1 MKNSFHVVS
10 LLALLLASAV
20 STAWAA
26 QQTLTADGNGG
37 YYINMPKT
45 GVDTLVVPDGV
56 TSFKVYD
63 NGGKNGDFSSSCDG
77 YLVMRAPDGYF
88 LRVAGELYGKNA
100 SSRYSV
106 GALRIWGSV
115 PVDENGNLYA
125 NENESIYWNVGNA
138 TVPKRLSTGQE
149 MLLRF
154 WHYNTNWSASKGM
167 ELTVTVVDPNSP
179 WEVSIKD
186 VSGGEVLSNKSEANA
201 GEVVTLT
208 AIVADGYYLESI
220 KVVDER
226 RQDVEVTGG
235 TWLAGS
241 EATFTMPNADVEV
254 EAEYGYADYGP
265 TVEISRESA
274 VELNV
279 PSGISVLNAD
289 GYVGMDENEGP
300 SAPLVLTVCENCA
313 VKINPSYLEDE
324 SQYVVFN
331 GNVSD
336 YANAGETDFNGVS
349 TGRTVTIFF
358 FGIAERWPSSLPIQ
372 ILDMNKKHP
381 IIPQSASSGMGDVEV
396 ANFGSEGAPVGS
408 RVKLVAL
415 PDEGYKFSG
424 VRARYV
430 DDYNWIDLDVEVV
443 EDSVWFTMPYAEV
456 RIVPDFAPVDNPY
469 FLVPL
474 KGVSRK
480 TLSEETSEISVCDD
494 GGCEYYYDR
503 DDNGNGILV
512 LTAPEGYILY
522 AYGNVNTASQDYLEI
537 FDGAD
542 TNANRLFNK
551 SGDDELYRIN
561 SSSQSLTFRF
571 NSTGWG
577 EGFNIK
583 VGLINPNAEYA
594 IDIYSYNGTAS
605 SNVQKAKAGDT
616 ITVTGVPNE
625 GYVFYGIDVYD
636 ENENFL
642 FYVEDG
648 VWYNGVAKF
657 VMPSSDVF
665 IDVDF
670 ENMWNIPLEIKIP
683 KSDTLRVS
691 VPEGIM
697 VFNVVDDGGSSGNY
711 SDDANGVLVLTA
723 PEGYSPAIGVN
734 VDFNDEND
742 SLYIYDGAGVNGT
755 VLAKLAGPGYFLDE
769 KLIYSTGRSITYR
782 FKSDGEGN
790 ASGIGTFV
798 VFMKK
803 SGFGAVAAYEMNG
816 STVARVD
823 GDYTGN
829 EVVSIPEPIG
839 VDGIEYAR
847 EFTPGVPS
855 TITLPF
861 TLPEGTEINADFY
874 QLTAV
879 VQNGR
884 KWKATMTY
892 IGEGELPKA
901 NTPYAIIPEDDHL
914 AFTWDR
920 PNTATLHTN
929 DIDTVK
935 VSDGDWLFVGTYSY
949 KTWAA
954 GDDELG
960 LAYAF
965 AIDTVNGTPRSK
977 FGKIGA
983 GASANPLRSYL
994 RKKDASVQLVAPENR
1009 PATANAYYSVSFVP
1023 EEIIDVEF
1031 VKASIDG
1038 SDEGTTVAEGRW
1050 NTRTGEFKMLR
1061 TYDIK
1066 GRKLNGTPKAR
1077 GAYYGKKVLKK

>member
-1 MKNSFHVVS
+1 MKKSFHMIS
-10 LLALLLASAV
+10 LLALLLTFAV

-26 QQTLTADGNGG
+26 QRTLTADGNAG

-45 GVDTLVVPDGV
+45 GVDTLVIPDGV
-56 TSFKVYD
+56 TTFKVYD
-63 NGGKNGDFSSSCDG
+63 DGGKNGNFSYYCDG
-77 YLVMRAPDGYF
+77 YLVIRGPEEYF
-88 LRVAGELYGKNA
+88 LRVTGNVSGKN
-100 SSRYSV
+100 RNGYSV
-106 GALRIWGSV
+106 GALRVWGHV
-115 PVDENGNLYA
+115 PVNQNGAISFDEYGSMGLFLGN
-125 NENESIYWNVGNA
+125 VV
-138 TVPKRLSTGQE
+138 VPKRLSSGQE
-149 MLLRF
+149 MMLRF
-154 WHYNTNWSASKGM
+154 WHYSDRETSGGLN
-167 ELTVTVVDPNSP
+167 VTVSVVNPNSK
-179 WEVSIKD
+179 WEISID
-186 VSGGEVLSNKSEANA
+186 NSCDGGEVISDKSEANT
-201 GEVVTLT
+201 GEVVSLT
-208 AIVADGYYLESI
+208 AIAADGYYLDHIEA
-220 KVVDER
+220 VDER
-226 RQDVEVTGG
+226 NQEVEITGG

-241 EATFTMPNADVEV
+241 DATFTMPSAGVEV
-254 EAEYGYADYGP
+254 TAVYASTSQWP
-265 TVEISRESA
+265 VVSVQENAA
-274 VELNV
+274 VDLNI
-279 PSGISVLNAD
+279 PSGISGLNV
-289 GYVGMDENEGP
+289 VGFDSGEEKT
-300 SAPLVLTVCENCA
+300 SAPFVLTVCEGCL
-313 VKINPSYLEDE
+313 VKISSSDLTGAQFVAY
-324 SQYVVFN
+324 N
-331 GNVSD
+331 GTVSD
-336 YANAGETDFNGVS
+336 LSNAGEPNFDGIS
-349 TGRTVTIFF
+349 TGRTVTLFF
-358 FGIAERWPSSLPIQ
+358 TNIPGRWPEPLPVE

-396 ANFGSEGAPVGS
+396 ANFGSEGAPIGS

-430 DDYNWIDLDVEVV
+430 DDYNWTDLDVEVV

-456 RIVPDFAPVDNPY
+456 RIIPDFAPVDNPY

-542 TNANRLFNK
+542 TNANLLFK
-551 SGDDELYRIN
+551 ESGNDELYRIN
-561 SSSQSLTFRF
+561 SSTQSLTFRF

-583 VGLINPNAEYA
+583 VGLINMNAEYE
-594 IDIYSYNGTAS
+594 IEIYSYNGTAS
-605 SNVQKAKAGDT
+605 SNVQKAKFGDT
-616 ITVTGVPNE
+616 ITVTGVPDE
-625 GYVFYGIDVYD
+625 GCVFYGIGVYD

-665 IDVDF
+665 IEVDF
-670 ENMWNIPLEIKIP
+670 EDMRNIPLEIKIP

-697 VFNVVDDGGSSGNY
+697 AFNVVDDGGSSGNY

-723 PEGYSPAIGVN
+723 PEGYSLAIGVN
-734 VDFNDEND
+734 VNLNDEND

-755 VLAKLAGPGYFLDE
+755 VLAKLAGPGYFFDE
-769 KLIYSTGRSITYR
+769 ELIYSTGRSITYR

-790 ASGIGTFV
+790 ASGIGTLV
-798 VFMKK
+798 VVLKK
-803 SGFGAVAAYEMNG
+803 SGFGAVAIYEADGFKM
-816 STVARVD
+816 ARVD
-823 GDYTGN
+823 GNYTGN
-829 EVVSIPEPIG
+829 GIVDIPEPIYIN
-839 VDGIEYAR
+839 GIEYAR
-847 EFTPGVPS
+847 EFTAGVPS
-855 TITLPF
+855 TVILPF
-861 TLPEGTEINADFY
+861 TLPEGTKINADFY

-879 VQNGR
+879 VPDGR

-914 AFTWDR
+914 AFTWDY

-929 DIDTVK
+929 NIDTVK
-935 VSDGDWLFVGTYSY
+935 VSNDDWLFVGTYSY

-954 GDDELG
+954 GDGELG

-965 AIDTVNGTPRSK
+965 AATDNEGGAKKGK
-977 FGKIGA
+977 FGKISA

-994 RKKDASVQLVAPENR
+994 RKKDASVQLPLQQNSPAAPG
-1009 PATANAYYSVSFVP
+1009 TYYSVSFVP
-1023 EEIIDVEF
+1023 ESAIEVEF
-1031 VKASIDG
+1031 VKASVDG
-1038 SDEGTTVAEGRW
+1038 SGEGTTVAKGLW
-1050 NTRTGEFKMLR
+1050 NVRTGEFKMLR

-1066 GRKLNGTPKAR
+1066 GRKLNSAPKAR

>member
-10 LLALLLASAV
+10 LLALLLAFAV

-26 QQTLTADGNGG
+26 QRTLEPDGNGG

-45 GVDTLVVPDGV
+45 GVDPVGLPISKKT
-56 TSFKVYD
+56 FNVYD
-63 NGGKNGDFSSSCDG
+63 DGGKNGNFSYYCDG
-77 YLVMRAPDGYF
+77 YLVIRGPEEYF
-88 LRVAGELYGKNA
+88 LRVTGNVSGKN
-100 SSRYSV
+100 RNGYSV
-106 GALRIWGSV
+106 GALRVWGHV
-115 PVDENGNLYA
+115 PVNQNGAISFDEYGSMGLFLGN
-125 NENESIYWNVGNA
+125 VV
-138 TVPKRLSTGQE
+138 VPKRLSSGQD
-149 MLLRF
+149 MMLRF
-154 WHYNTNWSASKGM
+154 WHYSSTREPAGGLN
-167 ELTVTVVDPNSP
+167 VTVSVVNPNSK
-179 WEVSIKD
+179 WEISID
-186 VSGGEVLSNKSEANA
+186 NSYDGGEVISDKSEANT
-201 GEVVTLT
+201 GEVVSLT
-208 AIVADGYYLESI
+208 AIAADGYYLDHIEA
-220 KVVDER
+220 VDER
-226 RQDVEVTGG
+226 NQEVEITGG

-241 EATFTMPNADVEV
+241 DATFTMPSAGVEV
-254 EAEYGYADYGP
+254 TAVYASTSQWP
-265 TVEISRESA
+265 VVSVQENAA
-274 VELNV
+274 VDLNI
-279 PSGISVLNAD
+279 PSGISGLRV
-289 GYVGMDENEGP
+289 VGFDSDEEKT
-300 SAPLVLTVCENCA
+300 SAPFVLTVCEGCL
-313 VKINPSYLEDE
+313 VKISSSDLTGAQFVAY
-324 SQYVVFN
+324 N
-331 GNVSD
+331 GTVSD
-336 YANAGETDFNGVS
+336 LSSAGEPNFDGIS
-349 TGRTVTIFF
+349 TGRTVTLFF
-358 FGIAERWPSSLPIQ
+358 TNIPGEWPDPLPVE

-381 IIPQSASSGMGDVEV
+381 IIPQSASSGTGDVEV

-456 RIVPDFAPVDNPY
+456 RIIPDFAPVDNPY

-522 AYGNVNTASQDYLEI
+522 AYGDVNTASQDYLEI

-542 TNANRLFNK
+542 TNANLLFK
-551 SGDDELYRIN
+551 ESGNDNLYIN
-561 SSSQSLTFRF
+561 SSTQSLTFRF

-577 EGFNIK
+577 AGFNIK
-583 VGLINPNAEYA
+583 VGLINMNAEYE
-594 IDIYSYNGTAS
+594 IEIYSYNGTAS
-605 SNVQKAKAGDT
+605 SNVQKAKFGDT
-616 ITVTGVPNE
+616 ITVTGVPDE

-670 ENMWNIPLEIKIP
+670 EDMRSIPLEIKIP

-697 VFNVVDDGGSSGNY
+697 AFNVVDDGGSSGNY

-734 VDFNDEND
+734 VDLNDEND

-755 VLAKLAGPGYFLDE
+755 VLAKLAGPGYFFDE

-798 VFMKK
+798 VVLKK

-823 GDYTGN
+823 GNYTGAD
-829 EVVSIPEPIG
+829 EVDISEPID
-839 VDGIEYAR
+839 VDWIEYVR
-847 EFTPGVPS
+847 KFTAGVPS
-855 TITLPF
+855 TVILPF

-874 QLTAV
+874 QLTSV
-879 VQNGR
+879 VQDGR

-954 GDDELG
+954 SDGELG

-965 AIDTVNGTPRSK
+965 AATDNEGGAKKGK
-977 FGKIGA
+977 FGKISA
-983 GASANPLRSYL
+983 GASANPLRAYL
-994 RKKDASVQLVAPENR
+994 RKKDASVQLPPQQNSPAAPG
-1009 PATANAYYSVSFVP
+1009 TYYSVSFVP
-1023 EEIIDVEF
+1023 EGAIEVEF
-1031 VKASIDG
+1031 VKASVDG
-1038 SDEGTTVAEGRW
+1038 SGEGTTVAKGLW
-1050 NTRTGEFKMLR
+1050 NVRTGELKMLR

-1066 GRKLNGTPKAR
+1066 GRKLNGTSKTR

>member
-1 MKNSFHVVS
+1 MKKSFHMIS
-10 LLALLLASAV
+10 LLALLLTFAV

-26 QQTLTADGNGG
+26 QRTLTADGNGG
-37 YYINMPKT
+37 YYINMPAT
-45 GVDTLVVPDGV
+45 GTDTLVIPNGV
-56 TSFKVYD
+56 TTFKVYD
-63 NGGKNGDFSSSCDG
+63 DGGKNGNFSYYCDG
-77 YLVMRAPDGYF
+77 YLVIRGPEEYF
-88 LRVAGELYGKNA
+88 LRVTGNVSGNN
-100 SSRYSV
+100 RNGHSV
-106 GALRIWGSV
+106 GALRVWGHV
-115 PVDENGNLYA
+115 PVNQNGAISFDEYESMGWFLGN
-125 NENESIYWNVGNA
+125 VV
-138 TVPKRLSTGQE
+138 VPKRLSSGQE
-149 MLLRF
+149 LMLRF
-154 WHYNTNWSASKGM
+154 WHYSTKEPAGGLN
-167 ELTVTVVDPNSP
+167 VTVSVVNPNSI
-179 WEVSIKD
+179 WEVSID
-186 VSGGEVLSNKSEANA
+186 NNSYGGEVYSDKSEART
-201 GEVVTLT
+201 GEVVSLT
-208 AIVADGYYLESI
+208 AIAADGYYLDHIEAI
-220 KVVDER
+220 DER
-226 RQDVEVTGG
+226 NQEVEIAGG

-241 EATFTMPNADVEV
+241 DATFTMPSAGVEV
-254 EAEYGYADYGP
+254 TAVYASTSQWP
-265 TVEISRESA
+265 VVFVQENAA
-274 VELNV
+274 VDLNI
-279 PSGISVLNAD
+279 PSGISGLNV
-289 GYVGMDENEGP
+289 VGFDSGEEKT
-300 SAPLVLTVCENCA
+300 SAPFVLMVCEGCL
-313 VKINPSYLEDE
+313 VKISSSDLTGAQFVAY
-324 SQYVVFN
+324 N
-331 GNVSD
+331 GTVSD
-336 YANAGETDFNGVS
+336 LSNAGEPNFDGIS
-349 TGRTVTIFF
+349 TGRTVTLFF
-358 FGIAERWPSSLPIQ
+358 TNIPGRWPEPLPVE

-430 DDYNWIDLDVEVV
+430 DDYNWTDLDVEVV

-503 DDNGNGILV
+503 DDNGNGMLV

-542 TNANRLFNK
+542 TNANLLFK
-551 SGDDELYRIN
+551 ESGNDELYRIN
-561 SSSQSLTFRF
+561 SSTQSLTFRF

-583 VGLINPNAEYA
+583 VGLINMNAEYE
-594 IDIYSYNGTAS
+594 IEIYSYNGTAS
-605 SNVQKAKAGDT
+605 SNVLKAKFGDT
-616 ITVTGVPNE
+616 ITVTGVPDE

-670 ENMWNIPLEIKIP
+670 EDMRNIPLEIKIP

-697 VFNVVDDGGSSGNY
+697 AFNVVDDGGSSGNY

-723 PEGYSPAIGVN
+723 PEGYSLAIGVN
-734 VDFNDEND
+734 VDLNDEND

-755 VLAKLAGPGYFLDE
+755 VLAKLAGPGYFFDE

-790 ASGIGTFV
+790 ASGIWTFV
-798 VFMKK
+798 VVLKK

-839 VDGIEYAR
+839 VDWIEYVR
-847 EFTPGVPS
+847 KFTAGVPS
-855 TITLPF
+855 TVILPF

-874 QLTAV
+874 QLTSV
-879 VQNGR
+879 VQDGR

-960 LAYAF
+960 LAYAI
-965 AIDTVNGTPRSK
+965 AATDNEGGAK
-977 FGKIGA
+977 KGQFGKISA
-983 GASANPLRSYL
+983 GASATPFQAYL
-994 RKKDASVQLVAPENR
+994 RKKDSSVQLARQQNSPAAPGTR
-1009 PATANAYYSVSFVP
+1009 YSVDFVP
-1023 EEIIDVEF
+1023 EETIDVEF
-1031 VKASIDG
+1031 VKASTDG
-1038 SDEGTTVAEGRW
+1038 SGDVMTVAKGRW
-1050 NTRTGEFKMLR
+1050 NMRTGEFKMQR

-1066 GRKLNGTPKAR
+1066 GRKLNGTPKTH

>member
-1 MKNSFHVVS
+1 
-10 LLALLLASAV
+10 
-20 STAWAA
+20 
-26 QQTLTADGNGG
+26 
-37 YYINMPKT
+37 MPTT
-45 GVDTLVVPDGV
+45 GVDTLVIPDGV
-56 TSFKVYD
+56 TTFKVYD
-63 NGGKNGDFSSSCDG
+63 DGGKNGNFSYYCDG
-77 YLVMRAPDGYF
+77 YLVIRGPEEYF
-88 LRVAGELYGKNA
+88 LRVTGNVSGKN
-100 SSRYSV
+100 RNGYSV
-106 GALRIWGSV
+106 GALRVWGHV
-115 PVDENGNLYA
+115 PVNQNGAISFDEYESMGWFLGN
-125 NENESIYWNVGNA
+125 EV
-138 TVPKRLSTGQE
+138 VPKRLSSGQE
-149 MLLRF
+149 LMLRF
-154 WHYNTNWSASKGM
+154 WHYSTREPAGGLNV
-167 ELTVTVVDPNSP
+167 TVSVVDPALP
-179 WEVSIKD
+179 WEISIKD
-186 VSGGEVLSNKSEANA
+186 VSGGVIYSDKSEANA
-201 GEVVTLT
+201 GEVVSLT
-208 AIVADGYYLESI
+208 AIAADGYYLDHIEA
-220 KVVDER
+220 VDER
-226 RQDVEVTGG
+226 SQDVEITGG

-241 EATFTMPNADVEV
+241 DATFTMPSAGVEV
-254 EAEYGYADYGP
+254 IAVYASTSQWP
-265 TVEISRESA
+265 VVFVQENAA
-274 VELNV
+274 VNLNI
-279 PSGISVLNAD
+279 PSGISGLNV
-289 GYVGMDENEGP
+289 VGFDSDEEKT
-300 SAPLVLTVCENCA
+300 SAPFVLTVCEGCL
-313 VKINPSYLEDE
+313 VKISSSDLTGAQFVAY
-324 SQYVVFN
+324 N
-331 GNVSD
+331 GTVSD
-336 YANAGETDFNGVS
+336 LSSAGEPNFDGIS
-349 TGRTVTIFF
+349 TGRTVTLFF
-358 FGIAERWPSSLPIQ
+358 TNIPGGWPEALPVE

-381 IIPQSASSGMGDVEV
+381 IIPQSASSGVGDVEV

-456 RIVPDFAPVDNPY
+456 RIIPDFAPVDNPY

-494 GGCEYYYDR
+494 EGCENYYNR

-522 AYGNVNTASQDYLEI
+522 AYGDVNTASQDYLEI

-542 TNANRLFNK
+542 TNANLLFK
-551 SGDDELYRIN
+551 ESGNDELYRIN
-561 SSSQSLTFRF
+561 SSTQSLTFRF

-583 VGLINPNAEYA
+583 VGLINMNAEYE
-594 IDIYSYNGTAS
+594 IEIYSYNGTAS
-605 SNVQKAKAGDT
+605 SNVQKAKFGDT
-616 ITVTGVPNE
+616 ITVTGVPDE

-670 ENMWNIPLEIKIP
+670 EDMRNIPLEIKIP

-697 VFNVVDDGGSSGNY
+697 AFNVVDDGGSSGNY

-723 PEGYSPAIGVN
+723 PEGYSLAIGVN
-734 VDFNDEND
+734 VDLNDEND

-755 VLAKLAGPGYFLDE
+755 VLAKLAGPGYFFDE

-798 VFMKK
+798 VVLKK

-839 VDGIEYAR
+839 VDWIEYVR
-847 EFTPGVPS
+847 KFTAGVPS
-855 TITLPF
+855 TVILPF

-879 VQNGR
+879 VPDGR

-892 IGEGELPKA
+892 IGEGNLPQP
-901 NTPYAIIPEDDHL
+901 NTPYAIIPENDYLD
-914 AFTWDR
+914 FSFDG
-920 PNTATLHTN
+920 TATLQTN
-929 DIDTVK
+929 AKDTTK

-965 AIDTVNGTPRSK
+965 AATDNEGGAKKGK
-977 FGKIGA
+977 FGKIAA
-983 GASANPLRSYL
+983 GASANPLRAYL
-994 RKKDASVQLVAPENR
+994 RKKDASVQLPPQQNSPAAPG
-1009 PATANAYYSVSFVP
+1009 TYYSVSFVP
-1023 EEIIDVEF
+1023 EGAIEVEF
-1031 VKASIDG
+1031 VKACVDG
-1038 SDEGTTVAEGRW
+1038 SGEGTTVAKGLW
-1050 NTRTGEFKMLR
+1050 NVRTGEFKMLR